1 MTKQS
6 HPVQASVSDFIT
18 KRLAQS
24 DKTQRQIAEECGF
37 ENPNVITMFKTG
49 ATKIPLNRV
58 GAIAKALDVDPAY
71 LLRLVLTEYLPD
83 TWQSI
88 EDIVKGTVLTANELQ
103 LVRLFRSATG
113 NTDPRPVAFASTSE
127 GVFALS
133 VAENDCI

>member
-1 MTKQS
+1 MSKQS
-6 HPVQASVSDFIT
+6 HPAQTNVSDFIT
-18 KRLAQS
+18 ARLAQS

-49 ATKIPLNRV
+49 ATKIPVNRI

-71 LLRLVLTEYLPD
+71 LLRLVLNEYLPD

-88 EDIVKGTVLTANELQ
+88 EDIIEGTVLTGNELE

-113 NTDPRPVAFASTSE
+113 NTDPKPVALKPSTGS
-127 GVFALS
+127 VFTLVTA
-133 VAENDCI
+133 

>member
-1 MTKQS
+1 MSKQS
-6 HPVQASVSDFIT
+6 HPAQTNVSDFIT
-18 KRLAQS
+18 ARLAQS

-49 ATKIPLNRV
+49 ATKIPVNRI

-88 EDIVKGTVLTANELQ
+88 EDIIEGTVLTGNELE

-113 NTDPRPVAFASTSE
+113 NTDPKPVELEPSIGS
-127 GVFALS
+127 VFTLVTA
-133 VAENDCI
+133 